1 VILFLTTKIFKT
13 MTTKKIWFVTGASK
27 GLGLTLVRQLL
38 AAGYAVAATSRNLA
52 ELTQAVSTATE
63 QFLPLHM
70 DLSSEASV
78 QQAIEATISR
88 LGGLD
93 VVVNNAGY
101 GQLGGLEEITD
112 REVRQNFEVNVFGLL
127 NVLRYATPHLRQQ
140 HSGRV
145 FNISSVGGFTGNFPG
160 WGIYCGT
167 KFAVAGL
174 TESYAAEMK
183 EFDVHA
189 TVVYPG
195 YFRTDFL
202 TSGSLGTPQNPI
214 AAYQSIRDSQ
224 AAHEQQINGNQPG
237 DPLKAAKVLIQV
249 SEAENPPIH
258 LFLGEDAYQMAH
270 QKMATVQQE
279 LQQWQ
284 GVADAT
290 NFATEAQN
298 QPAPSA
304 A

>member
-1 VILFLTTKIFKT
+1 

-52 ELTQAVSTATE
+52 ELTQAVSAAPD

-70 DLSSEASV
+70 DLSNEASV
-78 QQAIEATISR
+78 QQAIEATIST

-101 GQLGGLEEITD
+101 GQLGGLEELTD
-112 REVRQNFEVNVFGLL
+112 QEARQNFEVNVFGLL

-140 HSGRV
+140 GAGHV
-145 FNISSVGGFTGNFPG
+145 FNISSIGGYTGNFPG

-167 KFAVAGL
+167 KFAVAGI

-183 EFDVHA
+183 DFGVHA

-202 TSGSLGTPQNPI
+202 TSGSLGTPKNPI
-214 AAYQSIRDSQ
+214 AAYQAIRDSQ

-237 DPLKAAKVLIQV
+237 DPLKAAEVLIQV
-249 SEAENPPIH
+249 SEAENPPVH
-258 LFLGEDAYQMAH
+258 LFLGEDANQVAA
-270 QKMATVQQE
+270 QQIATVQHD
-279 LQQWQ
+279 LRQWAA
-284 GVADAT
+284 VTSAT
-290 NFATEAQN
+290 NFAVEA
-298 QPAPSA
+298 
-304 A
+304 

>member
-1 VILFLTTKIFKT
+1 

-38 AAGYAVAATSRNLA
+38 ADGYAVAATSRNLA
-52 ELTQAVSTATE
+52 ELTQAVSPATD

-70 DLSSEASV
+70 DLGSEESV
-78 QQAIEATISR
+78 RQAIEATIGT

-101 GQLGGLEEITD
+101 GLLGGLEELTD
-112 REVRQNFEVNVFGLL
+112 QEARQNFDVNVFGLL
-127 NVLRYATPHLRQQ
+127 NVLRSATPHLRQQ
-140 HSGRV
+140 QAGRV
-145 FNISSVGGFTGNFPG
+145 FNISSIGGFTGNFPG
-160 WGIYCGT
+160 FGIYCAT

-174 TESYAAEMK
+174 TESYAAEVK
-183 EFDVHA
+183 DFGIHA

-195 YFRTDFL
+195 YFRTEFL
-202 TSGSLGTPQNPI
+202 TAGSLGTPKNPI

-237 DPLKAAKVLIQV
+237 DPVKAAEVLIQL
-249 SEAENPPIH
+249 SEAENPPLH
-258 LFLGEDAYQMAH
+258 LFLGEDAYQLAD
-270 QKMATVQQE
+270 QKLAAVQQD

-284 GVADAT
+284 AVATAT
-290 NFATEAQN
+290 GFAVQA
-298 QPAPSA
+298 
-304 A
+304 

>member
-1 VILFLTTKIFKT
+1 

-27 GLGLTLVRQLL
+27 GLGLTLVQQLL

-237 DPLKAAKVLIQV
+237 DPLQAAEVLIRV

-290 NFATEAQN
+290 SFAVEAQS

>member
-1 VILFLTTKIFKT
+1 

-38 AAGYAVAATSRNLA
+38 AEGYAVAATSRNLA
-52 ELTQAVSTATE
+52 ELRQAVPVE
-63 QFLPLHM
+63 DGRFLPLHM
-70 DLSSEASV
+70 DLSSEDSV
-78 QQAIEATISR
+78 RQAIEATINT

-112 REVRQNFEVNVFGLL
+112 QEARQNFEVNVFGLL

-140 HSGRV
+140 QAGRV

-160 WGIYCGT
+160 WGIYCAT

-174 TESYAAEMK
+174 TESYAAEVKDFGMY
-183 EFDVHA
+183 A

-202 TSGSLGTPQNPI
+202 TSGSLGTPKQPI

-224 AAHEQQINGNQPG
+224 AQHEEQINGNQPG
-237 DPLKAAKVLIQV
+237 DPMKAAEVLIQI
-249 SEAENPPIH
+249 SEAENPPLH
-258 LFLGEDAYQMAH
+258 LFLGEDAYQMADV
-270 QKMATVQQE
+270 KIAAVQHD

-284 GVADAT
+284 GVANAT
-290 NFATEAQN
+290 NFAVEA
-298 QPAPSA
+298 
-304 A
+304 

>member
-1 VILFLTTKIFKT
+1 

-52 ELTQAVSTATE
+52 ELTQAVSAAPDH
-63 QFLPLHM
+63 FLPLHM
-70 DLSSEASV
+70 DLSNEASV
-78 QQAIEATISR
+78 QQAIEATIST

-101 GQLGGLEEITD
+101 GQLGGLEELTD
-112 REVRQNFEVNVFGLL
+112 QEARQNFEVNVFGLL

-140 HSGRV
+140 QSGRV
-145 FNISSVGGFTGNFPG
+145 FNISSVGGYTGSFPG

-183 EFDVHA
+183 EFGVHA

-202 TSGSLGTPQNPI
+202 TSGSLGTPKNPI
-214 AAYQSIRDSQ
+214 AAYQAIRDSQ
-224 AAHEQQINGNQPG
+224 TAHEQQINGNQPG
-237 DPLKAAKVLIQV
+237 DPVKAAEVLIQV
-249 SEAENPPIH
+249 SEAENPPVH
-258 LFLGEDAYQMAH
+258 LFLGEDANQMAA
-270 QKMATVQQE
+270 QQMATVQRDV
-279 LQQWQ
+279 QQWQ
-284 GVADAT
+284 AVTSAT
-290 NFATEAQN
+290 NFAVEA
-298 QPAPSA
+298 
-304 A
+304 

>member
-1 VILFLTTKIFKT
+1 

-70 DLSSEASV
+70 DLSSETSV
-78 QQAIEATISR
+78 QQAIESTISR

-112 REVRQNFEVNVFGLL
+112 QEVRQNFEVNVFGLL

-224 AAHEQQINGNQPG
+224 VAHEQQINGNQPG
-237 DPLKAAKVLIQV
+237 DPLKAAEVLIRV

-284 GVADAT
+284 GMADAT
-290 NFATEAQN
+290 NFAVEAQS

>member
-1 VILFLTTKIFKT
+1 
-13 MTTKKIWFVTGASK
+13 MTTPQVWFVTGASK

-52 ELTQAVSTATE
+52 ELQQAVSAE
-63 QFLPLHM
+63 PGRFLPLQM
-70 DLSSEASV
+70 DLSSEESV
-78 QQAIEATISR
+78 RQAIDTTIHT

-112 REVRQNFEVNVFGLL
+112 QEARQNFEVNVFGLL
-127 NVLRYATPHLRQQ
+127 NVLRHATPHLRQQ
-140 HSGRV
+140 GSGRV

-167 KFAVAGL
+167 KFAVAGI

-183 EFDVHA
+183 EFGVYA

-202 TSGSLGTPQNPI
+202 TSGSLGTPKNPI
-214 AAYQSIRDSQ
+214 AAYQAIRDSQ

-237 DPLKAAKVLIQV
+237 DPEKAAQVLIQV
-249 SEAENPPIH
+249 SEAENQPLH
-258 LFLGEDAYQMAH
+258 LFLGEDAYHMADV
-270 QKMATVQQE
+270 KIAAVQHD
-279 LQQWQ
+279 LQQGQ
-284 GVADAT
+284 GLANAT
-290 NFATEAQN
+290 NFAAEA
-298 QPAPSA
+298 
-304 A
+304 